1 MLSDTFDHRFDDK
14 GGLGP
19 GGGEN
24 VFAERAPITDLP
36 QPELG
41 CVLAA
46 RRAARGAPYIR
57 LFAAC

>member
-1 MLSDTFDHRFDDK
+1 MLSDTFDFGDSDK

-41 CVLAA
+41 CVLIALA
-46 RRAARGAPYIR
+46 SVLIPP
-57 LFAAC
+57 LFAQC

>member
-1 MLSDTFDHRFDDK
+1 MLSDTFDHFGDSDK

-36 QPELG
+36 HPELG
-41 CVLAA
+41 C
-46 RRAARGAPYIR
+46 GPP
-57 LFAAC
+57 ACSVSP